1 MPERAGLV
9 KGRIPVAENPL
20 NQDGDNTPH
29 QGGATDDRFFGGPA
43 SRAAGPVPPAAGMQP
58 HQGAVILTLGI
69 LGLVLCL
76 PLGIAAWVMGT
87 NDLREMNAGRMDPSG
102 RDMTNVGRVLGI
114 IACCLAAIGIVLG
127 LVWVALFMT
136 VLPHAHVMH

>member
-1 MPERAGLV
+1 MTGSSEGPPPGQ
-9 KGRIPVAENPL
+9 PV
-20 NQDGDNTPH
+20 
-29 QGGATDDRFFGGPA
+29 
-43 SRAAGPVPPAAGMQP
+43 PVPPAAGMQP